1 MPNQLFVFLLFVLY
15 GVKLNA
21 QQLLRETIGSSGMSS
36 YNSEIFGQ
44 SSVGQSSLVTSEEV
58 NDYLFISQGFNK
70 SRFHQ
75 RKIDNWNVYVY
86 PNPNNG
92 NFYFYTTLKTDEDI
106 DFSVFDASG
115 RLIKKGNGKGQE
127 KINIDLQ
134 NVVTGIYFMH
144 VSTNYYSITIK
155 IDVAQ

>member
-1 MPNQLFVFLLFVLY
+1 MLNQLLVFLLFVLFS
-15 GVKLNA
+15 VNFNA
-21 QQLLRETIGSSGMSS
+21 QKLLRETIGSGGVSS
-36 YNSEIFGQ
+36 FNSEILGQ
-44 SSVGQSSLVTSEEV
+44 STVGQSSLVSSEDAS
-58 NDYLFISQGFNK
+58 DYLFLSQGFNK

-92 NFYFYTTLKTDEDI
+92 NFYFYTTLKTEENI

-115 RLIKKGNGKGQE
+115 RLIKTGNGKGQE
-127 KINIDLQ
+127 KINVDLQ

-144 VSTNYYSITIK
+144 VSTKFHSITIK